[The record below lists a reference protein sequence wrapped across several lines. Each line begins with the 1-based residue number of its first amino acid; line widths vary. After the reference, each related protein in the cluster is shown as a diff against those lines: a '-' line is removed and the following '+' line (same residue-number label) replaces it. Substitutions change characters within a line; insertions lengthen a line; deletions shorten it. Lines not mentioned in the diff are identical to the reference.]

1 MSDNLK
7 IQNMHPRRSLYIRQ
21 SSATQ
26 ALVNRE
32 STEHPYPLTEQ
43 ALQLGRS
50 KTQIIIID
58 EALAHSGSGIATRT
72 GSHHTALEVFAHR
85 REAPQPDFVF
95 VPPGGH
101 RFYAS
106 VARTDFAV
114 TPESSAPAS
123 IIGFCIRL
131 LSPQRVERSLRRI
144 DVSAAANQNSPAQQ
158 SQQATAATQTVECR
172 ASSDSRAL
180 SRAHAQRGSRLV
192 ASPNSLSSA
201 CKIFHTNTST
211 PTKDYER

>member
-7 IQNMHPRRSLYIRQ
+7 IQNTHPRRSLYIRQ

-58 EALAHSGSGIATRT
+58 EALAHAGSGIAT
-72 GSHHTALEVFAHR
+72 GGDHTALEVFAQR
-85 REAPQPDFVF
+85 REARQPGFVF
-95 VPPGGH
+95 VPPGGN

-106 VARTDFAV
+106 VARTDFAR

-131 LSPQRVERSLRRI
+131 VSRQRVERSLCRI
-144 DVSAAANQNSPAQQ
+144 DASTTANQTSPAQQ
-158 SQQATAATQTVECR
+158 RQQATAATETVECR

-180 SRAHAQRGSRLV
+180 SRDHAQHRSRLV
-192 ASPNSLSSA
+192 DRLAQLIIKRVQNLSYQHLDSNQ
-201 CKIFHTNTST
+201 KL
-211 PTKDYER
+211 

>member
-7 IQNMHPRRSLYIRQ
+7 IQNTHPRRSLYICQ

-50 KTQIIIID
+50 KTQIIIND
-58 EALAHSGSGIATRT
+58 EALAHAGSGIATRT
-72 GSHHTALEVFAHR
+72 GGDPTALEVFAQR
-85 REAPQPDFVF
+85 REARQPDLVF
-95 VPPGGH
+95 VPPGSN

-106 VARTDFAV
+106 VARTDFAL

-123 IIGFCIRL
+123 IIGFYIRL
-131 LSPQRVERSLRRI
+131 VSRQRVERPLRRI
-144 DVSAAANQNSPAQQ
+144 DASTTANQTSPAQQ
-158 SQQATAATQTVECR
+158 RQQATAATETVECR
-172 ASSDSRAL
+172 ASSPTPELFQELTPSIGAL
-180 SRAHAQRGSRLV
+180 WSTT
-192 ASPNSLSSA
+192 SPNLSSSG
-201 CKIFHTNTST
+201 CQNLSYQHLDSNQ
-211 PTKDYER
+211 RL

>member
-7 IQNMHPRRSLYIRQ
+7 IQNTHPRRSLYICQ

-32 STEHPYPLTEQ
+32 STEHPYPLAEQ

-58 EALAHSGSGIATRT
+58 EALAHAGSGIATRT
-72 GSHHTALEVFAHR
+72 GSDPTALEVFAHR
-85 REAPQPDFVF
+85 REARQPDFVF
-95 VPPGGH
+95 VPPGGN

-123 IIGFCIRL
+123 TIGFCIRL
-131 LSPQRVERSLRRI
+131 VSRRRVERPLRRI
-144 DVSAAANQNSPAQQ
+144 DASTTANQTSPAQQ
-158 SQQATAATQTVECR
+158 SQQATTATETVVGR
-172 ASSDSRAL
+172 LQRS
-180 SRAHAQRGSRLV
+180 SRAHAQHRSGLVDRLAQLIIQRV
-192 ASPNSLSSA
+192 QNL
-201 CKIFHTNTST
+201 HTNTST